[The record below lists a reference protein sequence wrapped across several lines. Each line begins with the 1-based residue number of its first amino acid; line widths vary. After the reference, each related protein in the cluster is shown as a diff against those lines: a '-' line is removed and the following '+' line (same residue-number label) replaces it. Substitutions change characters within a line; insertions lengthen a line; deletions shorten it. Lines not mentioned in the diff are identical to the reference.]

1 MLLVRTVISVLC
13 AVGFYA
19 SVFMLRKSVRA
30 ARGALSEPS
39 VVQTQRATLYFGM
52 PNSLIGLL
60 YYAALAAVS
69 WLAHGTVLL
78 ALAVTAAAVAGGT
91 SLYLAY
97 SLLFVT
103 KRSCPYCWTAHAVN
117 WALLALVPWL
127 LTQH

>member
-1 MLLVRTVISVLC
+1 MLLVRTVITVLC

-30 ARGALSEPS
+30 AQGALTEAS
-39 VVQTQRATLYFGM
+39 VVQTERATLYFGM
-52 PNSLIGLL
+52 PNSLIGLV
-60 YYAALAAVS
+60 YYAGLAAVS
-69 WLAHGTVLL
+69 WFAHGTVLL
-78 ALAVTAAAVAGGT
+78 ALALAASLFAAGT
-91 SLYLAY
+91 SVYLAY

-127 LTQH
+127 LALR

>member
-19 SVFMLRKSVRA
+19 SVFMLSKSVRA
-30 ARGALSEPS
+30 ARGALTEPS
-39 VVQTQRATLYFGM
+39 VVQTERATVFFGM
-52 PNSLIGLL
+52 PNSLIGLV
-60 YYAALAAVS
+60 YYTALTAVS
-69 WLAHGTVLL
+69 WLAHATALL
-78 ALAVTAAAVAGGT
+78 ELAVAAAAFAACT

-117 WALLALVPWL
+117 WALLAAVPWL
-127 LTQH
+127 LALH